1 MTEDQVPGDQI
12 FVREGVGYLN
22 SSQSA
27 DFMDVSNT
35 TFRKLVETYRIPYQN
50 FLGKSR
56 VNYFRVD
63 HLKQLK
69 NASESQ
75 LEKLAKEE
83 ITIDDLLV
91 KENTPD

>member
-1 MTEDQVPGDQI
+1 MCEKELDISTLRSPPI
-12 FVREGVGYLN
+12 SWTF
-22 SSQSA
+22 
-27 DFMDVSNT
+27 SNT